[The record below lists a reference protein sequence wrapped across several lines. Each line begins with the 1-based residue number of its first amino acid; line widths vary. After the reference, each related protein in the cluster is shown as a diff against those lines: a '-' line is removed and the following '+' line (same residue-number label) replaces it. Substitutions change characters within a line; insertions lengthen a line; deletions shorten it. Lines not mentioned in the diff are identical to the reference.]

1 MPGLDKVSFIEVFN
15 SMYAPVKNFIF
26 YKTGDMEVAEDIAQ
40 DAFVKLWE
48 KKEDVRKESV
58 KSLLYTIAG
67 NLCKNRFEHQRVV
80 FEFAKNYT
88 SGADSASPEF
98 EMELKEFSEKLE
110 RAIGGLKDKERVVFL
125 MNRIDG
131 LTYNEI
137 ASNLG
142 LSVKAI
148 EKRMKKALEEL
159 KQTVEYKL

>member
-88 SGADSASPEF
+88 SATDSASPEF

-110 RAIGGLKDKERVVFL
+110 RAIGGLKEKERVVFL

>member
-1 MPGLDKVSFIEVFN
+1 MPGIDKAGFIEVFH
-15 SMYAPVKNFIF
+15 SMYAPVKNFIY
-26 YKTGDMEVAEDIAQ
+26 YKTGDIKVAEDIAQ
-40 DAFVKLWE
+40 DVFVKLWE
-48 KKEDVRKESV
+48 KKEDIRTESV

-67 NLCKNRFEHQRVV
+67 NLCKNRFEHQRVIL
-80 FEFAKNYT
+80 EFSKNLQPGY
-88 SGADSASPEF
+88 DSASPEF
-98 EMELKEFSEKLE
+98 EMELKEFSRKLE
-110 RAIGGLKDKERVVFL
+110 NAIGGLKEKERVVFL

-148 EKRMKKALEEL
+148 EKRMKKALDEL